1 MTHRSLLLLVVLIA
15 LCLAGSYGLRF
26 VLMED
31 ARWVGLCMEQTPRWE
46 CQLRSVLGWL
56 IHFRVIAW
64 LALALALPGF
74 FIARKS
80 GAVLAVLALCCAIAA
95 LILYSASLA
104 VFALVLAA
112 LRLVRRPVVSA

>member
-31 ARWVGLCMEQTPRWE
+31 ARWVGLCMEQAARWE

-74 FIARKS
+74 FIAHKS

-112 LRLVRRPVVSA
+112 LRLVRRPAVSA